1 MIRVQAEARIGG
13 ISHLAGSKDSG
24 YLLVRD
30 IRDLLNPGRPISMV
44 GECIYQ
50 AAVAGS
56 NIASEE
62 TYSH

>member
-50 AAVAGS
+50 AAVPAR
-56 NIASEE
+56 
-62 TYSH
+62 T